1 MAAVET
7 CKECTK
13 RVYPTERIAVD
24 DGVVYHKTCLK
35 CTECSRTLSLGN
47 FTAAPNGKMYCKP
60 HFIQLFKSKGNYSEG
75 FGEEQHKKKWLN
87 KDGAEEG
94 AAADESADTFA
105 EMSVQEQD
113 GSPTKTFGVTLTSS
127 RQKAASDVAQ
137 RPLSDSGVASPGAGG
152 AAFGVTLGRQRATT
166 VGAGADDAGAEGDGK
181 KKAAFTV
188 ARETC
193 AFCQK
198 TVYPMERLSAD
209 DLGVFHK
216 TCLKCQECGTV
227 LSLGSYASLGGK
239 VYCKPHFK
247 QLFKSKGNYSEGF
260 GEEQHKMKWVNKD
273 GAEEGAAAAASEQQ
287 AAPAGD
293 Q

>member
-1 MAAVET
+1 MMELSITNCASSALSARGHCLSAT
-7 CKECTK
+7 SPLL
-13 RVYPTERIAVD
+13 PTA
-24 DGVVYHKTCLK
+24 K
-35 CTECSRTLSLGN
+35 CALSPRHCAQSCV
-47 FTAAPNGKMYCKP
+47 TQYRYCKP

-166 VGAGADDAGAEGDGK
+166 VGAGADDAGAVRACCCDCGRCTRAVDSTRCCQCK
-181 KKAAFTV
+181 SCAH
-188 ARETC
+188 
-193 AFCQK
+193 AFCRRAMARRRR
-198 TVYPMERLSAD
+198 PSLSPGRRA
-209 DLGVFHK
+209 LFAK
-216 TCLKCQECGTV
+216 KPCIPWCLPPRCCCCCCCRRRRRRCV
-227 LSLGSYASLGGK
+227 
-239 VYCKPHFK
+239 
-247 QLFKSKGNYSEGF
+247 
-260 GEEQHKMKWVNKD
+260 
-273 GAEEGAAAAASEQQ
+273 
-287 AAPAGD
+287 
-293 Q
+293 